1 MTRATQDKFALVKKS
16 NTTQHKCK
24 LPQDLDKKQIAHF
37 LGRPKSYASKK
48 TTTTNES
55 KTAKITTEKSNTRQI

>member
-1 MTRATQDKFALVKKS
+1 MTRATQDKFVLVKKS

-37 LGRPKSYASKK
+37 LGRTKSHALKK